1 MLNGVEKKRSNK
13 KERNS
18 WIEYLHFG
26 FKKAKHFCTYEV
38 SFTDY
43 EEIEV
48 FEADL
53 EKNLDELHDIL
64 EELSNE
70 GVEKNQNSKKKDRE
84 GKVQKL
90 DIWTSYIYFYPKAN
104 DEEGKSRLRPKVYV
118 PFAQQVLWAA
128 FILRVGE
135 YFDTNEN
142 MKIVASSHDPKLR
155 NLHDWMVPWS
165 VNNRLKRMKQ
175 QGGEEHERGFLHF
188 NSPRLYESHQFSLR
202 KHQQLYIQSI
212 EELFAKSDKVY
223 EAEIDIKEFYPSVTR
238 AKVKE
243 AFQVRYEEI
252 KDVPSDEE
260 NSFHYDRLF
269 NNLLD
274 RMKVKACLQGGGK
287 IFNEAVDRLMI
298 NLREGRGESKE
309 EHESDRT
316 NEPSKSGRP
325 GNDTDEIKSEIDE
338 REIEEKIND
347 SLYLDHIASGFLS
360 NLVLNHYVDRDLERM
375 LNEKNQGCEATK
387 IIRYT
392 DDYVILSRSRTA
404 LDEVA
409 DQLTNLIKGEVDLE
423 ISASKSYLRK
433 EELIALKEKELKN
446 KYDMKIGFKKLAEQ
460 LAQKE
465 MEERVK
471 EIDRNCSVFSI
482 ENVMDNISMT
492 ADVKMHAMTD
502 KELTLYLKDLLF
514 YFTLNEDVR
523 GLKVDTLQLF
533 SAWRLNGVVREK
545 NSRYDIKM
553 EDVQSILCSI
563 EKAIK
568 ISPYKISLYQAYMNI
583 LLYLISENNEGYKE
597 VEHFLVKVPS
607 FMSEENY
614 SVYGTV
620 VREHILYMFH
630 RYFRKFDVAKKREI
644 ELILKR
650 IWKVWYPGAL
660 NREIYISWTEQYSL
674 LRTYLMMGLAFPVAP
689 MHHEVLKRLLTL
701 RDSEKEGVETV
712 SDLFVRFLLLKETI
726 YRDANGNLN
735 FTQAESHAF
744 EQIRTKYIVCDQ
756 VLSKLEGAPVLVP
769 YLSRLKVLQGLK
781 CLSLNFLKGL
791 MSQFIR
797 GPKFMAKV
805 SVQSTRQRNFIEWV
819 NSEEGLRNGSLLEE
833 KFLEKIEQYKKI
845 QMSHG
850 VQMYRFF
857 LGELKEKDYS
867 KLYEIIKCTRKRR
880 MDAVQQF
887 YYDAL
892 FNSFR
897 EKDSSF
903 TSWVESLKGKEG
915 VDSIQALKT
924 LSNLEKI
931 RHYFSNTD
939 PEYMSLPQNEEG
951 LKVPFIDYLIYV
963 NTLPKEWEKFKLRQD
978 LLHIPLE
985 KEIVKFISAK
995 AVELR
1000 GTTCSYLD
1008 ILYSEFNVTKKQK
1021 KEHSDDNVSKN
1032 PKTKHCS
1039 DSSKTMTKELARAL
1053 FAALA
1058 VHPYHSLLVKKDS
1071 EYKWYGLDILYRLT
1085 NYASSDIVTYIAQ
1098 ALPIHNRF
1106 YTEHYQI
1113 SITHT
1118 PYPHQHNVQNFKEW
1132 ASRFLKGTDGYEKEH
1147 FGNRKFELRVIDM
1160 DGGM

>member
-1 MLNGVEKKRSNK
+1 MLNEVEKKRSNK

-735 FTQAESHAF
+735 FTQKESLLSQRLRVEYTNIILTQRIKTEEDKKKHMMYGVKIYSF
-744 EQIRTKYIVCDQ
+744 FLKELEVKDYRK
-756 VLSKLEGAPVLVP
+756 LSKVVQHTE
-769 YLSRLKVLQGLK
+769 KVT
-781 CLSLNFLKGL
+781 
-791 MSQFIR
+791 M
-797 GPKFMAKV
+797 
-805 SVQSTRQRNFIEWV
+805 
-819 NSEEGLRNGSLLEE
+819 EE
-833 KFLEKIEQYKKI
+833 
-845 QMSHG
+845 
-850 VQMYRFF
+850 
-857 LGELKEKDYS
+857 
-867 KLYEIIKCTRKRR
+867 
-880 MDAVQQF
+880 VQQF

-915 VDSIQALKT
+915 VDGIQALKT
-924 LSNLEKI
+924 LSHLEKI

-951 LKVPFIDYLIYV
+951 LKIPFIDYLIYV

-985 KEIVKFISAK
+985 KEIVKFISVK

-1021 KEHSDDNVSKN
+1021 KEHSDDNV
-1032 PKTKHCS
+1032 TKLIKEEHS
-1039 DSSKTMTKELARAL
+1039 DVNVTRHIKEEHSDINVTRYIKEEHSDVNVTKYIKEEHGDINVTENIKKEQGNESCEAMNQELARAL

-1058 VHPYHSLLVKKDS
+1058 VHPYHPLLVKKDS

>member
-1 MLNGVEKKRSNK
+1 MLNEVEKKRSNK

-90 DIWTSYIYFYPKAN
+90 DIWASYIYFYPKAN

-597 VEHFLVKVPS
+597 VERFLVKVPS

-712 SDLFVRFLLLKETI
+712 SGLFVRFLLLKETI

-735 FTQAESHAF
+735 FTQKESLLSQRLRV
-744 EQIRTKYIVCDQ
+744 EYTNIIRTQRIKTEEDKKKHMMYGVKIYSFFLKELEVKDYRK
-756 VLSKLEGAPVLVP
+756 LSKLVQHTE
-769 YLSRLKVLQGLK
+769 KVT
-781 CLSLNFLKGL
+781 
-791 MSQFIR
+791 M
-797 GPKFMAKV
+797 
-805 SVQSTRQRNFIEWV
+805 
-819 NSEEGLRNGSLLEE
+819 EE
-833 KFLEKIEQYKKI
+833 
-845 QMSHG
+845 
-850 VQMYRFF
+850 
-857 LGELKEKDYS
+857 
-867 KLYEIIKCTRKRR
+867 
-880 MDAVQQF
+880 VQQF

-915 VDSIQALKT
+915 VDGIQALKT
-924 LSNLEKI
+924 LSHLEKI

-1008 ILYSEFNVTKKQK
+1008 ILYSEFNVTKK
-1021 KEHSDDNVSKN
+1021 KEHSDVNV
-1032 PKTKHCS
+1032 TKLIKEEHS
-1039 DSSKTMTKELARAL
+1039 DVNVTRHIKEEHSDINVTRYIKEEHSDVNVTKYIKEEHGDINVTENIKKEQGNENYAAMDQELARAL

>member
-70 GVEKNQNSKKKDRE
+70 GVEKKQNSKKKDRE

-360 NLVLNHYVDRDLERM
+360 NLVLNHYVDRALERM

-583 LLYLISENNEGYKE
+583 LLYLISENDEGYKE

-607 FMSEENY
+607 FMNEENY

-660 NREIYISWTEQYSL
+660 NRESYISWTEQYSL

-735 FTQAESHAF
+735 FTQKESLLSQRLRVEYTNIILTQRINTEEDKKKHMMYGVKIYSF
-744 EQIRTKYIVCDQ
+744 FLRELEVKDYRK
-756 VLSKLEGAPVLVP
+756 LSKVVQHTE
-769 YLSRLKVLQGLK
+769 KVT
-781 CLSLNFLKGL
+781 
-791 MSQFIR
+791 M
-797 GPKFMAKV
+797 
-805 SVQSTRQRNFIEWV
+805 
-819 NSEEGLRNGSLLEE
+819 EE
-833 KFLEKIEQYKKI
+833 
-845 QMSHG
+845 
-850 VQMYRFF
+850 
-857 LGELKEKDYS
+857 
-867 KLYEIIKCTRKRR
+867 
-880 MDAVQQF
+880 VQQF

-1008 ILYSEFNVTKKQK
+1008 ILYSEFNVTKLIKE
-1021 KEHSDDNVSKN
+1021 EHSDINV
-1032 PKTKHCS
+1032 TKLIKEEHS
-1039 DSSKTMTKELARAL
+1039 DVNVTRHIKEEHSDINVTRYIKEEHSDVNVTRYIKEEHGDTNVTENIKEEQGNENYEAMNQELARAL

-1058 VHPYHSLLVKKDS
+1058 VHPYHPLLVKKDS

-1132 ASRFLKGTDGYEKEH
+1132 ALRFLKGTDGYEKEH